1 LVFSFLEDL
10 VFYKIKGKI
19 NKKKLFENIRL
30 IFKNKKNSLEL
41 IQTKQI

>member
-1 LVFSFLEDL
+1 MKNVQN
-10 VFYKIKGKI
+10 KIISANTQI

-30 IFKNKKNSLEL
+30 IFKNKKNSLDK